1 MSAQG
6 LTPVQTLSLYQR
18 SFFDTSTASLGVF
31 AQATSGTV
39 DLNEV

>member
-1 MSAQG
+1 MSVLA
-6 LTPVQTLSLYQR
+6 LTPAQTFSLYQR

-31 AQATSGTV
+31 AQATSGAV